1 MNLLRKQE
9 AMCVTRVDLESHT
22 IHLSVGGYPV
32 TAVCKQQS
40 APEIFENV
48 RNILI
53 GAIIERTNKPIKEE
67 PPST

>member
-1 MNLLRKQE
+1 MSRKQE

-22 IHLSVGGYPV
+22 IHLTVGGYPV

-53 GAIIERTNKPIKEE
+53 GSIIECANKPLKEE
-67 PPST
+67 LPST

>member
-1 MNLLRKQE
+1 MPRKQE
-9 AMCVTRVDLESHT
+9 AMCITIVDQEIHT
-22 IHLSVGGYPV
+22 IHLTVGGYPV

-53 GAIIERTNKPIKEE
+53 GSIIERTSKPVKEE
-67 PPST
+67 IPST